1 MCQFRVNKA
10 KEAAVRADCTAS
22 AGCSES
28 FCRGR
33 KMQFKQEPDA
43 ASGSSPSLPL

>member
-1 MCQFRVNKA
+1 MCQLRVNKA
-10 KEAAVRADCTAS
+10 KEAAVQADCTAS

-33 KMQFKQEPDA
+33 KTQFKQEPDA